1 MAGMTEFYETPIQ
14 WTFTLIDYG
23 VAGIILSFIFR
34 VDEHMNIKTPF
45 DSKSRFKKTSLYVFT
60 VLFIVIACPYVSS
73 YIQSILISVIS
84 SDMWK
89 TIPVFFAVS
98 SFIAFWISKFVFGR
112 SWKLPIVKNSFL
124 VLVLSLCL
132 IMI

>member
-1 MAGMTEFYETPIQ
+1 MTGITEFYETLIR
-14 WTFTLIDYG
+14 WTFALIDYG
-23 VAGIILSFIFR
+23 VAGILLSFVFR

-45 DSKSRFKKTSLYVFT
+45 DSNSRFKKTSLYVFT
-60 VLFIVIACPYVSS
+60 ALFIVIACPYFSV

-84 SDMWK
+84 SAIWK

-112 SWKLPIVKNSFL
+112 SWKLPIVKNSLL
-124 VLVLSLCL
+124 VFVLSLFL
-132 IMI
+132 IML